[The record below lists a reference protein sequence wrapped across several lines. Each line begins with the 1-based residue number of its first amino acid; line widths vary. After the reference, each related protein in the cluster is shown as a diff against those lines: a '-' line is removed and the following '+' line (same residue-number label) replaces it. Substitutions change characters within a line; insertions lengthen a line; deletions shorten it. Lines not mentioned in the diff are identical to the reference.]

1 MHTSIQT
8 AFNIM
13 TATRSNLE
21 RIIENHSIEQLNLIP
36 EGFSN
41 NLAWNF
47 GHVVVTQQLL
57 VYGLSGLPL
66 AIEAEYVDKY
76 RKGSRPT
83 GLVSSDEI
91 AMLREKC
98 SETMKTTFEDYEKG
112 IFKTYKQYT
121 TSYGMT
127 LSNADEAIIFN
138 NVHESLH
145 LGTCLDLRKFV

>member
-13 TATRSNLE
+13 AATRSNLE
-21 RIIENHSIEQLNLIP
+21 RIIDNHSIEQLNLIP

-66 AIEAEYVDKY
+66 ALEAEYVDKY

-83 GLVSSDEI
+83 GIVSSDEI
-91 AMLREKC
+91 AMLRKKC
-98 SETMKTTFEDYEKG
+98 NETIKTTFEDYKNEV
-112 IFKTYKQYT
+112 FKDYKQYT

-127 LSNADEAIIFN
+127 LSSADEAIIFN

-145 LGTCLDLRKFV
+145 LGTCLDLKKFV